1 MDHYLTRAELC
12 QLIAERS
19 FYEDIRAELLREGFD
34 LYRVTEDVTYTEA
47 TWSEPEGLQF
57 SEKVK
62 DHTRLMDP
70 AEYVKEG
77 DFIEHHFGEL
87 LDSQESGEFNA
98 ITFSYLVV
106 DEECDWPEEDCEAD
120 HLIGWCLVAV

>member
-12 QLIAERS
+12 QLIADRS
-19 FYEDIRAELLREGFD
+19 FYEDTRAELLREGFD
-34 LYRVTEDVTYTEA
+34 LYRVTEDVTYIESS
-47 TWSEPEGLQF
+47 WSEPEGLQF

-62 DHTRLMDP
+62 DHTRLMEP
-70 AEYVKEG
+70 AEYLDRAEH
-77 DFIEHHFGEL
+77 IEWHFGEL
-87 LDSQESGEFNA
+87 LDSQKSGEFNA